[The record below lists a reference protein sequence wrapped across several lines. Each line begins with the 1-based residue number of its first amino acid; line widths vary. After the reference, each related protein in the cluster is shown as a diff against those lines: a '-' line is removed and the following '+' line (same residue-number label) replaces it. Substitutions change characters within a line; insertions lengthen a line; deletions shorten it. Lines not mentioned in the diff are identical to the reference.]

1 MDEPLVSICIPCYN
15 ASPFIAET
23 IKSVLTQTYKNIE
36 INISD
41 DSSTDSTLEIVK
53 TFNDHRIKIFI
64 NEFNLGP
71 SGNYNQALSYAKGEY
86 TKLLCADDMLYPDCI
101 KEQVAVFQTNKEQN
115 IVLVTANKD
124 IINEAGKKV
133 FSKSFSGKKGLI
145 EGKKAIKRS
154 IRKGTNIFGEPGL
167 PLFKTA
173 VIDKKDYIIT
183 DKYYTYIND
192 FDLWCKILLQ
202 GKLYVID
209 KKLFAFRIV
218 SSSVT
223 SNTKW
228 KQAVCFQNYIKMLSI
243 DKRYNITSFDLFS
256 GKIMSWAMCFA
267 RNLVFK
273 FYFKN

>member
-15 ASPFIAET
+15 ASPFIADT
-23 IKSVLTQTYKNIE
+23 IASVLKQTYTNIE

-41 DSSTDSTLEIVK
+41 DCSTDHTLDIIR
-53 TFNDHRIKIFI
+53 TFNDSRINIYINKI
-64 NEFNLGP
+64 NLGP
-71 SGNYNQALSYAKGEY
+71 SGNYNQALSYAKGEF
-86 TKLLCADDMLYPDCI
+86 TKLLCADDLIYPDCI
-101 KEQVAVFQTNKEQN
+101 ADQVAIFQKNKEGN

-124 IINEAGKKV
+124 IINEAGKQV
-133 FSKSFSGKKGLI
+133 FAKSFPGKKGFI
-145 EGKKAIKRS
+145 QGKAAIKKS

-167 PLFKTA
+167 PLFKTEI
-173 VIDKKDYIIT
+173 IDKKDYIIT

-192 FDLWCKILLQ
+192 FDLWCKILIH
-202 GKLYVID
+202 GNLYVID

-228 KQAVCFQNYIKMLSI
+228 KQAICFQDYIKMLSI
-243 DKRYNITSFDLFS
+243 DKRYNLTSFDLFS
-256 GKIMSWAMCFA
+256 GKVMSWAMCFA

-273 FYFKN
+273 FYFKK